1 MFVGGNKLMTA
12 GENKLI
18 MATLQEKLAQSLAVL
33 KAWQDGHSEN
43 LVIQGASTLG
53 ETHTKRLVDNGYLQ
67 MVIKGWYIPSSPGS
81 EGDSTVWYISYWSFV
96 TAYLDSKL
104 GEDWSLSP
112 ELSLY
117 FYSGKSVIPKQLIVR
132 SPKASNN
139 ILSLPFGT
147 SILDI
152 KASVPESVVKERRYG
167 ARLYPLTL
175 ALLLASP
182 DYYRRQSLEARTCLA
197 MVRDVTAITAAAI
210 EGGHSTR
217 AGRVAGALRS
227 IGREEMA
234 DSLLATMR
242 QIGYEV
248 TEENPFEE
256 NIRIP
261 STTVSPYASRIRLMW
276 RKMRQIV
283 ISLKESAGIAPREV
297 NLPEVLSNMDATYIK
312 DSYNSLSIEGYKV
325 TEELLER
332 VRSGEWDPKKDARD
346 KEQKDALAA
355 RGYYQ
360 AYQTLRTAIS
370 DTLTAGS
377 DAAKMYIQGHQSWHF
392 QLFEPCIRA
401 GIIKASDLIGYRTH
415 QVYIRNSM
423 HVPLNP
429 DAVMDA
435 MEALSEMMMEESD
448 ALVRAILGH
457 FFFVYIHPY
466 MDGNGRTAR
475 FTMNSQLVTGG
486 YPWVVVPL
494 ERREQYMKA
503 LEKASVEEEID
514 DFVGFVL
521 SLIQAPR

>member
-1 MFVGGNKLMTA
+1 MTP
-12 GENKLI
+12 GSNKLI
-18 MATLQEKLAQSLAVL
+18 MATLREKLAGSLAIL
-33 KAWQDGHSEN
+33 KAWQDEHRDN
-43 LVIQGASTLG
+43 LVIRGASTLG
-53 ETHTKRLVDNGYLQ
+53 EMHTKRLVDGGYLQ
-67 MVIKGWYIPSSPGS
+67 MVVKGWYIPSSPGS
-81 EGDSTVWYISYWSFV
+81 EGDSTVWYVSYWSFV
-96 TAYLDSKL
+96 TTYLDSKL
-104 GEDWSLSP
+104 GEQWCLSP

-117 FYSGKSVIPKQLIVR
+117 FYSGKSIIPKQLIVR

-152 KASVPESVVKERRYG
+152 KASIPDLAVKEPRYG
-167 ARLYPLTL
+167 VNLYPLNL
-175 ALLLASP
+175 ALLMASP
-182 DYYRRQSLEARTCLA
+182 DYYRRNSLEARTCLA
-197 MVRDVTAITAAAI
+197 MIRDVSSLTATAI
-210 EGGHSTR
+210 EGGHTTR

-234 DSLLATMR
+234 DSLLTTMR

-248 TEENPFEE
+248 SEENPFEE
-256 NIRIP
+256 NIRLP
-261 STTVSPYASRIRLMW
+261 ETGFSPYASRIRLMW
-276 RKMRQIV
+276 AKMRQKV
-283 ISLKESAGIAPREV
+283 ISLKESTGVHPSKISLADI
-297 NLPEVLSNMDATYIK
+297 LSNMDATYIK

-332 VRSGEWDPKKDARD
+332 VRSGEWEPKKDARD

-360 AYQTLRTAIS
+360 AYQALRASIS
-370 DTLTAGS
+370 DTITTGS
-377 DAAKMYIQGHQSWHF
+377 DAAMMYVKGHQSWHF

-429 DAVMDA
+429 DAVLDA
-435 MEALSEMMMEESD
+435 MEALADMMKEEPD

-475 FTMNSQLVTGG
+475 FTMNSQLVTSG

-503 LEKASVEEEID
+503 LEKASGDEDISGFAE
-514 DFVGFVL
+514 FVL
-521 SLIQAPR
+521 SLITTTR